1 MKRKALSA
9 VALTLCALVA
19 VFAFTACGNSSSS
32 SKTSS
37 ETSSKA
43 DTAATEATTEA
54 ATEAAKAALVGK
66 WDSQDAEGTS
76 ITFKE
81 NGTGVLAGTGYAMNF
96 TYVDNGDSVDLTLNE
111 TETQNSKYTI
121 EGDIL
126 SMEDTETG
134 TVLTYKKGDD
144 TETTEAASAT
154 PQPDSALLGT
164 WESDEDG
171 SSFTFSEDGNG
182 SYTLNSAEYK
192 FTFVDN
198 GSSLELNFAA
208 MGPQSS
214 TYTIDGDKLS
224 ITDSG
229 NTTKVFTKK

>member
-19 VFAFTACGNSSSS
+19 VFCFTACGNSSSS

-54 ATEAAKAALVGK
+54 AKAALVGK
-66 WDSQDAEGTS
+66 WDSQEAEGTS
-76 ITFKE
+76 ITFKAD
-81 NGTGVLAGTGYAMNF
+81 GTGVLAGTGYAMNF

-144 TETTEAASAT
+144 ADTTEAASAT

-164 WESDEDG
+164 WESEEDG
-171 SSFTFSEDGNG
+171 SSFIFSEDGNG
-182 SYTLNSAEYK
+182 SYTLNSVEYK

>member
-66 WDSQDAEGTS
+66 WDSQEAEGTS

-81 NGTGVLAGTGYAMNF
+81 DGTGVLAGTGYAMNF

-144 TETTEAASAT
+144 TETTEAAPAT

-164 WESDEDG
+164 WENTEQKMT
-171 SSFTFSEDGNG
+171 FTFNEDGNG
-182 SYTLNSAEYK
+182 VYTASSTEFK

-198 GSSLELNFAA
+198 GSSLELNFAS

-214 TYTIDGDKLS
+214 TYTLDGDKLI
-224 ITDSG
+224 ITDSAN
-229 NTTKVFTKK
+229 NTIAFTKK